1 MCVPVGLCH
10 NKMSC
15 CGSVVA
21 RCACQG
27 HEALDRKMP
36 SESVTTELSIPT
48 LILLPEYA
56 GCQVVN
62 MSRLCVRAERE
73 QGSLSSVS
81 KYL

>member
-1 MCVPVGLCH
+1 MFLLAYVITRCR
-10 NKMSC
+10 
-15 CGSVVA
+15 VVA
-21 RCACQG
+21 RWLPGVRQG